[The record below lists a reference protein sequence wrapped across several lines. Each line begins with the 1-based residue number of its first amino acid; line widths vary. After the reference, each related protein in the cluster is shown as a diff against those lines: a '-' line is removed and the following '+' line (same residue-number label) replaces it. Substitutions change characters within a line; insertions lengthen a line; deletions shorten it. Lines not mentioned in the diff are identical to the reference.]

1 MKKLFFVMPFVL
13 VFLFS
18 CTNRN
23 LSYTNTDRR
32 VITDLNGTQVEIP
45 GTVTRIAAFCSQ
57 VVLMLYMLDEM
68 DLVVATTQVLSGQPW
83 FVKLYPEIAN
93 IPALIRREADPV
105 NIEELFALNP
115 CVVFSRN
122 EAQIEVM
129 RNAGLSVIFANAAS
143 WNNVKQTM
151 EITARVLNH
160 EPGSLYSEFI
170 RYLDERINYIS
181 SVVGTIDYVDRPRV
195 YFSRSSAT
203 AESRFSTFG
212 RNIMIDDWITLSG
225 GVNVMHDIAEGAVNV
240 TVEEFIAL
248 DPEIIL
254 VRGSNAH
261 GAGGGERIRQ
271 YFLNDPALSEVS
283 AIRNGNIFLC
293 PIGFDFWSFTTVENA
308 LQIQWASQLFHPD
321 LFPDA
326 DMVAQA
332 RDFYQRF
339 FRHNF
344 SDDDIIRMKYQ
355 LWPEDSLP

>member
-1 MKKLFFVMPFVL
+1 MKNLFFVMPFVL
-13 VFLFS
+13 IFLFS
-18 CTNRN
+18 CANRN
-23 LSYTNTDRR
+23 LSHTNTDRR

-45 GTVTRIAAFCSQ
+45 NTVTRIAAFCPQ
-57 VVLMLYMLDEM
+57 TVLMLYMLDGM
-68 DLVVATTQVLSGQPW
+68 NLVVATTQIHSGQPW
-83 FVKLYPEIAN
+83 FVELYPEIVN
-93 IPALIRREADPV
+93 IPALIRRGTDPV
-105 NIEELFALNP
+105 NIEELLALNP
-115 CVVFSRN
+115 CVVFLQN

-129 RNAGLSVIFANAAS
+129 RNAGLNVIFANAAN

-151 EITARVLNH
+151 KITAQVLGH
-160 EPGSLYSEFI
+160 KPGSLYYEFV
-170 RYLDERINYIS
+170 RYLGEKINSIS
-181 SVVGTIDYVDRPRV
+181 SIVGAIDVTDRPRV

-261 GAGGGERIRQ
+261 GARGGERIRQ

-293 PIGFDFWSFTTVENA
+293 PIGFDFWSFTTVENV
-308 LQIQWASQLFHPD
+308 LQIQWASQLFHPA
-321 LFPDA
+321 LFPNVDIIT
-326 DMVAQA
+326 QA

-339 FRHNF
+339 FRRNF
-344 SDDDIIRMKYQ
+344 SDDDIIRMKNQ
-355 LWPEDSLP
+355 LWPGEPLP